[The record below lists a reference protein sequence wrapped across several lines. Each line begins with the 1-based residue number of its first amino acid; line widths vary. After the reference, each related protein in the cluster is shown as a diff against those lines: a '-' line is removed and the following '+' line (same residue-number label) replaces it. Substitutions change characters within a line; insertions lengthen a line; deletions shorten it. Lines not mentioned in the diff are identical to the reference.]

1 MACEIY
7 KKVWVD
13 VAPHER
19 KVWKC
24 MDFIERKPVNRPKK
38 AKTPKTAKPDKKTKP
53 AKKTA
58 EKQAKEKLIV
68 KMPFKKGPPT
78 VEVKAL
84 PVKQEPI
91 KYAEDYQLQ
100 EPS

>member
-1 MACEIY
+1 MEKCEIY

-24 MDFIERKPVNRPKK
+24 MDFIPRKPKK
-38 AKTPKTAKPDKKTKP
+38 AKKPKP
-53 AKKTA
+53 AKK
-58 EKQAKEKLIV
+58 AKPAKKDKLIV
-68 KMPFKKGPPT
+68 KMQFKKRPKGAP

-84 PVKQEPI
+84 PVKEGPI
-91 KYAEDYQLQ
+91 KHAEDYQLQ